1 MENGPIQYACFQ
13 GDSWWLRSHQDGIKL
28 RSNTLGSES
37 TTYIII
43 PITQEICETT
53 NFQEAEKAGCQ
64 QVLWV
69 FGRDQ
74 EITEVGAMN
83 IFVLLR

>member
-1 MENGPIQYACFQ
+1 MFPGRLLVAAVTPRWDQT
-13 GDSWWLRSHQDGIKL
+13 
-28 RSNTLGSES
+28 TLQHSGFRK
-37 TTYIII
+37 YNIII